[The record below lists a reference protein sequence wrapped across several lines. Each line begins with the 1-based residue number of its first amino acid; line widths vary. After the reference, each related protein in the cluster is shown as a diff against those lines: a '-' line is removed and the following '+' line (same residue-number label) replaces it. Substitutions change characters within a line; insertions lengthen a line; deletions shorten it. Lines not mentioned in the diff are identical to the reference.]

1 MIAQIQVVADFGI
14 ARIWGAA
21 VLRPYTC
28 GWRDINYLSL
38 PPPGKNAG
46 WKPALPNVL

>member
-21 VLRPYTC
+21 VLRPYAC
-28 GWRDINYLSL
+28 GLRDINCASL
-38 PPPGKNAG
+38 PLPGKNAG
-46 WKPALPNVL
+46 